1 MSLKSTFKSS
11 EDDLVTKEKLD
22 TCTKKRKKRKKA
34 GLHLNQKGSMQKLIP
49 DAEAAIKLLNP
60 CH

>member
-1 MSLKSTFKSS
+1 MSLKSAFKSS

-22 TCTKKRKKRKKA
+22 TYTTKKKKA
-34 GLHLNQKGSMQKLIP
+34 ELHLNQKGSIQKLIP
-49 DAEAAIKLLNP
+49 DAEAAIRLLNP

>member
-1 MSLKSTFKSS
+1 MSLKSAFKSS

-22 TCTKKRKKRKKA
+22 TYTKKKKKKA
-34 GLHLNQKGSMQKLIP
+34 ELHLNQKGSIQKLIP
-49 DAEAAIKLLNP
+49 DAEAAIRLLNP